1 MERDKN
7 GQIARRKEPEVVGKA
22 KERAQSGKERARSSW
37 KEIRTGKLREGKS
50 PKLLERQKNGHNQ
63 GRKEPEAV
71 GKR

>member
-1 MERDKN
+1 M
-7 GQIARRKEPEVVGKA
+7 PEVVGKA